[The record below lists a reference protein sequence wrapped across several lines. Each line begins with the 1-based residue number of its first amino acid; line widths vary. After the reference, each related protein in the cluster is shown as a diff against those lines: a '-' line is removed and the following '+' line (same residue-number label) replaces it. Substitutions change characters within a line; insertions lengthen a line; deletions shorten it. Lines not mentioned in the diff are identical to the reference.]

1 MKIFLTVEDKLK
13 RKVLLEIRPKL
24 MISTVPKDRN
34 QVSNT

>member
-13 RKVLLEIRPKL
+13 RKILLGIRPKL